1 MCFLGGVG
9 RQAGGQRWGHEV
21 VTKDAV
27 LVTAQ
32 LGCVCVR
39 EEGSREGR
47 RATRACVCVCVCV
60 CEVGKRWRS
69 KVGINQQLNEGTKWG
84 KRRE

>member
-9 RQAGGQRWGHEV
+9 RQAGGQRWGLEV
-21 VTKDAV
+21 ETKDAV

-47 RATRACVCVCVCV
+47 RATRA
-60 CEVGKRWRS
+60 
-69 KVGINQQLNEGTKWG
+69 IQLNELQDG
-84 KRRE
+84 

>member
-9 RQAGGQRWGHEV
+9 RQAGGQRWGLEV
-21 VTKDAV
+21 ETKDAV

-47 RATRACVCVCVCV
+47 RATRA
-60 CEVGKRWRS
+60 
-69 KVGINQQLNEGTKWG
+69 IQLNELQDL
-84 KRRE
+84 KRESGRENERER